1 MVIPAR
7 WASTRF
13 PGKPL
18 ADLCGKPMVV
28 RVCERAAQSGADSVC
43 VATDDERIE
52 AAVRAAGFAAERTR
66 ADHASGT
73 DRIAEAAARR
83 GWAGEEI
90 VVNVQGD
97 EPLIDPGVIREVASA
112 LFRSPEAGMSTACHP
127 IDDAQ
132 SFASPHVVKVVL
144 DARGFAL
151 YFSRAPIPHPR
162 DGSGGA
168 ALRHVGVYAYR
179 VSFLARYAAMEPA
192 PLERIEQLEQLRA
205 LWHGERNCSSCSIRS
220 RGAGSNAA

>member
-1 MVIPAR
+1 
-7 WASTRF
+7 
-13 PGKPL
+13 
-18 ADLCGKPMVV
+18 MVV
-28 RVCERAAQSGADSVC
+28 RVCERAAQSGAASVC

-66 ADHASGT
+66 AEHASGT
-73 DRIAEAAARR
+73 DRVAEAVARR
-83 GWAGEEI
+83 GWAGAEI

-97 EPLIDPGVIREVASA
+97 EPLVEPGVIREVAA
-112 LFRSPEAGMSTACHP
+112 VLYRNAEAGMSTACHP
-127 IDDAQ
+127 LDDAQ

-162 DGSGGA
+162 DGSSAA
-168 ALRHVGVYAYR
+168 ALRHIGIYAYR
-179 VSFLARYAAMEPA
+179 VSFLERYAAMQPA

-205 LWHGERNCSSCSIRS
+205 LWHGEPIAVATVAA
-220 RGAGSNAA
+220 GAAPGVDTPEDLEAARRMFAAGPPWGAKQCA